1 MIWAKDIKISQSHE
15 DIFTKCSQCL
25 TVTLPV
31 LDSQDI
37 SVTAVYRPYRFTDDE
52 YEVNN
57 DCLGE
62 IIR

>member
-1 MIWAKDIKISQSHE
+1 MIWAKDIKVSQSHE
-15 DIFTKCSQCL
+15 DIFTKFSQCL